1 MSSRR
6 RITQQLSIDLAKA
19 ITSKKPWD
27 QIIDTLIERRPIRE
41 VILRVLVECNEGVS
55 GVQLRSLVKNR
66 TEDLTGK
73 PLRISDSKLYYNLNF
88 MQQSGLIEE
97 KRSWREKIIGINPE
111 LIAPIRRYFGLQ
123 KPWAFMGLLT
133 ADETAVT
140 VSRLFREK
148 IEINPQKYFFLV
160 RRIPPSGLWRP
171 ETTEWA
177 LLPDGINRMTFPELI
192 DFAQQEVAR
201 RVRTTDLVIDVA
213 GGTRLSLAM
222 YRVAFEYGVNAVY
235 LSRDADAEWLIKHD
249 EI

>member
-41 VILRVLVECNEGVS
+41 VILRVLVECDEGVS